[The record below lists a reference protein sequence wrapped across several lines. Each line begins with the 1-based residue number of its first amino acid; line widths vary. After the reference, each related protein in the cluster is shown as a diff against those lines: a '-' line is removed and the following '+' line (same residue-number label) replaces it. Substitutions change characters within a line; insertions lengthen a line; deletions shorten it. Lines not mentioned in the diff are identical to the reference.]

1 MFAETNGLRM
11 LQLIVPK
18 HVVLGQN
25 IRLECNFNLDDEKL
39 YSVKWYKD
47 GNEFYRYVPQEKP
60 PAMSFNLPGVT
71 AIVRLH
77 FLSSL
82 ALSFDKEIAGGRE
95 RKGAKQVRN
104 L

>member
-1 MFAETNGLRM
+1 M

-18 HVVLGQN
+18 HVVVGEN
-25 IRLECNFNLDDEKL
+25 IRLECNFNLDNEKL

-47 GNEFYRYVPQEKP
+47 GNEFYRYEPKEKP

-82 ALSFDKEIAGGRE
+82 ALKFR
-95 RKGAKQVRN
+95 
-104 L
+104 